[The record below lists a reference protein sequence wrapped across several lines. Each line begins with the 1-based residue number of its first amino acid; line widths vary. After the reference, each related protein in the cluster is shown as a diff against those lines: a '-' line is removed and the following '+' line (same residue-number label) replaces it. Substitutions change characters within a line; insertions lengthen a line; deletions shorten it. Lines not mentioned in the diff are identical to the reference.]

1 MARYVLT
8 LLVMILKSSASLRGA
23 FLLQAVFMAV
33 NNLLY
38 FVVWWVLF
46 ERFDQVRGY
55 RMHDMLLLDG
65 VCCIGFG
72 LAVLVCGGLRELAA
86 QIADGE
92 LDGLLTQ
99 PKSVLLRALMS
110 RSWAAGW
117 GDVISG
123 AILLALALRAD
134 VVQVSAALLA
144 VVCSASVVV
153 ASAVLF
159 QASAFWLG
167 RTESAARSAFEF
179 MLMFSMYPPT
189 LFGPQLKLVLFTLI
203 PAGLVA
209 YLPCELVREPSLTS
223 ACVASAAALLYCA
236 FAVGVFQRGLRH
248 YASGNHM
255 TTWG

>member
-1 MARYVLT
+1 MAKYLLT
-8 LLVMILKSSASLRGA
+8 LLWMVLKSSVSLRGA
-23 FLLQAVFMAV
+23 FLLQALFMAL
-33 NNLLY
+33 NNLLF

-46 ERFDQVRGY
+46 ERFEQIRGY
-55 RMHDMLLLDG
+55 RMPDMLLLYG
-65 VCCIGFG
+65 VSCAGFG

-86 QIADGE
+86 RISDGE

-117 GDVISG
+117 GDLISG
-123 AILLALALRAD
+123 ALLLAFALPAD
-134 VVQVSAALLA
+134 PLRLSATLLA

-179 MLMFSMYPPT
+179 TLAFSLYPPT
-189 LFGPQLKLVLFTLI
+189 LFGPQLKVVLFTLI
-203 PAGLVA
+203 PAGLLA
-209 YLPCELVREPSLTS
+209 YLPCELVRDPSLVT
-223 ACVASAAALLYCA
+223 ASLVCASALLYCA

-248 YASGNHM
+248 YASGNHL
-255 TTWG
+255 TIWG